1 MYLATCKYSSTSE
14 ITEFKKVEVLVGH
27 QEVQTGQVG
36 HQGVRMGQG
45 VRMDQGVQMG
55 QVGREDQVEETELKA
70 VQVVVVEEAQEE
82 EEVEQI

>member
-36 HQGVRMGQG
+36 HQGVRM
-45 VRMDQGVQMG
+45 DQGVQMG
-55 QVGREDQVEETELKA
+55 QVGREDQVEETELKE